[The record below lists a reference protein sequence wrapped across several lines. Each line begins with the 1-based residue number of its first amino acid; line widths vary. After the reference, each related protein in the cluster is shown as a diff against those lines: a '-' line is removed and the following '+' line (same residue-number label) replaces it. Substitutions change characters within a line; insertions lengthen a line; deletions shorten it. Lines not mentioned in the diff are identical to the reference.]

1 MAASLAWRLVL
12 NQPKTWC
19 SLKLTAIIHGTYV
32 SVAPIELPEFGDT
45 SAGHLPQHYVRQF
58 RDMSRRQGTRVE
70 KCFKKHFTLSAI
82 DAKPCSCHLPGMQ
95 AVLLLPAN

>member
-70 KCFKKHFTLSAI
+70 KCFNEALHI
-82 DAKPCSCHLPGMQ
+82 IRH
-95 AVLLLPAN
+95 